1 MNSFDEIPDSII
13 SEMEEQFAE
22 QEWQRQ
28 LEEKREEIDDIPIN
42 LIIDTNWWIYLT
54 QEENIKFLKLITE
67 KLNKGEFRILVPEL
81 VIKEWENN
89 LQQTKHSAQNSIK
102 NQAKNANKIGKYL
115 DEPEKSQLDKIL
127 KKYKT
132 EEDKRLT
139 IVQETIDTIESII
152 KSKSVI
158 IPISDKTKNKVIEFG
173 ILKKAPFQTKNSTAD
188 AIIFFSAMEYL
199 EENTDPEVSDSI
211 FISYNSNDFSKS
223 SLSKQDKDTIHPDLE
238 PFLKRTNTIYERNLA
253 KALKLTVEMQ
263 QTIEGYLDYKA
274 ESALE
279 DDYIEAQVDMWITH
293 QNEIAR
299 GK

>member
-1 MNSFDEIPDSII
+1 MNSFDDIPHSII
-13 SEMEEQFAE
+13 SEIEEQFAE

-115 DEPEKSQLDKIL
+115 DEPEKSQLDEIL

-132 EEDKRLT
+132 EEDNRLT
-139 IVQETIDTIESII
+139 IVQKTIDSIESII

-158 IPISDKTKNKVIEFG
+158 IPISDKTKNKVIEYG

-211 FISYNSNDFSKS
+211 FISYNSNDF
-223 SLSKQDKDTIHPDLE
+223 
-238 PFLKRTNTIYERNLA
+238 
-253 KALKLTVEMQ
+253 
-263 QTIEGYLDYKA
+263 
-274 ESALE
+274 
-279 DDYIEAQVDMWITH
+279 
-293 QNEIAR
+293 
-299 GK
+299 